1 MRRTHTCGELRTS
14 DLKREV
20 CLQGWVRF
28 SRDHGGVAF
37 IDLADAY
44 GITQV
49 VFDPE
54 NLPKGVNS
62 KRIEKAMKGFTRESA
77 VSING
82 IVRRRLKGTEDGR
95 NPTGDV
101 EVMITSAEV
110 LNRSKPPPFEIG
122 DQKESVLPGEEVR
135 LRYRYL
141 DLRRTEM
148 IEALRFRHRFVSA
161 AREYL
166 EKSGFIEVETPML
179 TKSTPEGARDFI
191 VPSRVHPG
199 TFYAL
204 PQSPQLFK
212 QLLMVG
218 CMDRY
223 YQVARCFRDEDSRAD
238 RQPEFTQLDME
249 MSFADT
255 TDMQKTI
262 EGLMA
267 HIWRVLYN
275 KRLKVPFRRISYDEA
290 MNKYGSDKP
299 DLRYG
304 LPMVDIT
311 NVVKDAPYDIFQK
324 VLSKSG
330 VIVGLNVKSEL
341 AGDKIGRNE
350 IDRLIEFVK
359 KNGLGGMTWMR
370 ATEDGLDSNIVKYFT
385 DSVLSDLRKAL
396 DVQKDDLL
404 LLLAGPKKR
413 VLETGG
419 LLRRKLAED
428 LGLTDPNTFQF
439 AWLVTCPL
447 FETDPASGKND
458 AFHHPF
464 VLPTSPLDSDNIGG
478 ASFDLILNG
487 NELGSGSQRINDP
500 ELQREVFRMLGMS
513 EEKIESDFGFFLE
526 ALGYGAP
533 PHVGIALGIDRII
546 TILLGKET
554 IRDVIAFP
562 KNKKMQS
569 LLDGSPQ
576 KVDDDKLEE
585 LQILSIAIDDIDVD
599 DLK

>member
-1 MRRTHTCGELRTS
+1 MRRTHTCGELRTY
-14 DLKREV
+14 DLTREV

-54 NLPKGVNS
+54 NLPEGVNS
-62 KRIEKAMKGFTRESA
+62 RRIAKAMKGFTRESA
-77 VSING
+77 VSVNG
-82 IVRRRLKGTEDGR
+82 IVRRRLKGTEDAR

-110 LNRSKPPPFEIG
+110 LNRSKAPPFEIG
-122 DQKESVLPGEEVR
+122 DQKESVLPGEDVR

-148 IEALRFRHRFVSA
+148 IESLRFRAKFISA

-166 EKSGFIEVETPML
+166 EKNSFIEVETPML

-249 MSFADT
+249 MSFADMK
-255 TDMQKTI
+255 DMQKMI
-262 EGLMA
+262 EGLIV

-275 KRLKVPFRRISYDEA
+275 KRLKTPFKRITYEEA
-290 MNKYGSDKP
+290 MNRYGSDKP

-304 LPMVDIT
+304 LPMTDIT
-311 NVVKDAPYDIFQK
+311 DIVKDAPYEIFQK

-330 VIVGLNVKSEL
+330 VIVGLNVKSEM

-359 KNGLGGMTWMR
+359 KSGLGGMTWMR
-370 ATEDGLDSNIVKYFT
+370 ATDDGLDSNIVKYFT
-385 DSVLSDLRKAL
+385 GSVLSDLRTAL
-396 DVQKDDLL
+396 DVEKDDLL
-404 LLLAGPKKR
+404 LLLAGPKKK

-419 LLRRKLAED
+419 LLRKKLAED
-428 LGLTDPNTFQF
+428 LGLIDPGTFQF
-439 AWLVTCPL
+439 AWLVSCPL
-447 FETDPASGKND
+447 FETDPASGRND

-464 VLPTSPLDSDNIGG
+464 VLPTAPLDSDQVGG

-500 ELQREVFRMLGMS
+500 ELQREVFKILGMS
-513 EEKIESDFGFFLE
+513 EEKIEADFGFFLE

-533 PHVGIALGIDRII
+533 PHVGIALGVDRII
-546 TILLGKET
+546 SILLGKET

-562 KNKKMQS
+562 KNKRMQS
-569 LLDGSPQ
+569 LMDGSPN

-585 LQILSIAIDDIDVD
+585 LQIMSIAIGDIDID
-599 DLK
+599 NLK